1 MAGSNSYRFHF
12 SSALPGH
19 TIYGSLHL
27 PPYLGHTH
35 FSAPAKGIVC
45 ISHGMCEHRQ
55 RYAEFA
61 GFLSRHGY
69 VVSVHDHLGHGESAP
84 APEELGFFGEQDGA
98 RHLIDDLHTVVHHI
112 RQGYPYLPC
121 FLLGHSMGSF
131 IARCYLARWGDGL
144 SGAIL
149 MGTSGTNPLCGAG
162 ILLSE
167 GIIRSQGP
175 LFRSQ
180 MLEETAFVAY
190 NSRIENQRTP
200 FDWIS
205 RDDKVVSRYM
215 ADAQCNFIFTAA
227 GFRDLFTLLK
237 QASQPETFVHTPEH
251 LPILLLSGDADPVG
265 DYGAGA
271 LEVKNRYLA
280 AGKKDVTLHSY
291 AGARHELLNEIN
303 RAQVWQDIL
312 SFLEDRRQAA
322 PAGQKAPDEEVPHA
336 QTD

>member
-1 MAGSNSYRFHF
+1 MMASSTSYRFHF

-27 PPYLGHTH
+27 PPYLGRTK
-35 FSAPAKGIVC
+35 FCAPAKGIVC

-61 GFLSRHGY
+61 GFLARNGY
-69 VVSVHDHLGHGESAP
+69 VVAVHDHLGHGESAP
-84 APEELGFFGEQDGA
+84 TPEELGFFGETDGA
-98 RHLIDDLHTVVHHI
+98 QHLIDDLHTVVHHI
-112 RQGYPYLPC
+112 RRGYPYLPC
-121 FLLGHSMGSF
+121 FLLAHSMGSF
-131 IARCYLARWGDGL
+131 IARCYLARWGGEL
-144 SGAIL
+144 AGAIL

-167 GIIRSQGP
+167 GIISSQGP
-175 LFRSQ
+175 RYRSQ

-205 RDDKVVSRYM
+205 RDDRIVSRYM
-215 ADAQCNFIFTAA
+215 ADEQCNFIFTAA

-237 QASQPETFVHTPEH
+237 QATQPDTFVQTPDD
-251 LPILLLSGDADPVG
+251 LPILLMSGDADPVG
-265 DYGAGA
+265 DYGAGP
-271 LEVKNRYLA
+271 LEVKNRYLD
-280 AGKKDVTLHSY
+280 AGKKDVTLHMY

-312 SFLEDRRQAA
+312 SFLETHRHVNLEAQ
-322 PAGQKAPDEEVPHA
+322 PHA
-336 QTD
+336 ETD